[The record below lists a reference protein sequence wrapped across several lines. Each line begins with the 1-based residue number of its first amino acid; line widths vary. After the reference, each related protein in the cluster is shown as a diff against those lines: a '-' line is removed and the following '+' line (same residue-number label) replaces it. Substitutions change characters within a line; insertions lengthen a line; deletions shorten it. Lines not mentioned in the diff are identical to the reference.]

1 MQTTWKRLALAAA
14 LALSTLSG
22 GCAALAGPFQSAG
35 GQPYADYLIGRY
47 AEERNDSATAAQAF
61 ERGAR
66 QMPANRA
73 FIEAGM
79 LSALRAGDTVRAVE
93 AARRGAAAGFD
104 NPLQRLILA
113 SQALAQRRYQEAKS
127 HLVDLTGAPIE
138 RLAGA
143 ILLAWTEAG
152 LTDGVAA
159 LAALDSVKDA
169 MPLAPLTLHQRAM
182 LQDFWGD
189 ESSARDSYAKAAG
202 ARLPAPLAMDR
213 YARLLE
219 RAGEASQAEL
229 VYQEA
234 LARNRSNP
242 VLQAGLDRLRAGGAP
257 GVIQAPAQGAAAGLY
272 AVAAVLA
279 GQTQPELY
287 LPFLTLA
294 LTLDPRLD
302 VGRLLFAE
310 ALNSQNQPGAA
321 LAMLERVEAR
331 GVIGDVALVQTAWA
345 LQRMNK
351 ADAAIGRLAVSR
363 SDSRLVRE
371 TKADLYRV
379 QSRWFEAETAYSE
392 LIAGLT
398 PPQPSDWRM
407 FFARGASRERQ
418 GKWTG
423 AEADLKEALRLN
435 PDQPDALNYLG
446 YSWVERGV
454 QLDEAVALLD
464 RATRL
469 APGSGAIADSL
480 GWAYFKLGR
489 YDEAAVKLERAWA
502 LDPVDPTINDHLG
515 DLYAKIGRVRD
526 AIVLWRRALTLNPAP
541 RDRALIAAK
550 LTAAGDGAAQAAA
563 AKP

>member
-1 MQTTWKRLALAAA
+1 MRTICKRLIMAAA
-14 LALSTLSG
+14 LALITLSG
-22 GCAALAGPFQSAG
+22 GCAALAGPFQPAG

-47 AEERNDSATAAQAF
+47 AEERNDAAAAAQAF

-66 QMPANRA
+66 QEPANRA

-79 LSALRAGDTVRAVE
+79 LSALRAGDTARAVD
-93 AARRGAAAGFD
+93 AARRGAAAGLD
-104 NPLQRLILA
+104 NPPQRLILA
-113 SQALAQRRYQEAKS
+113 SQALAQRRYQDAKR
-127 HLVDLTGAPIE
+127 HLTGVTGAPIE

-152 LTDGVAA
+152 LQDGVAA
-159 LAALDSVKDA
+159 LAALEGVNDA

-189 ESSARDSYAKAAG
+189 GSSALDSYAKAAA
-202 ARLPAPLAMDR
+202 ARLPSPLAMDR

-219 RAGEASQAEL
+219 RAGKAGQAEQ
-229 VYQEA
+229 VYRQA
-234 LARNRSNP
+234 LARTANP
-242 VLQAGLDRLRAGGAP
+242 VLQSGLDRLRAGGAP
-257 GVIQAPAQGAAAGLY
+257 GVIHTPAQGAAAGLY
-272 AVAAVLA
+272 DVAATLA
-279 GQTQPELY
+279 GQTQPQLY

-310 ALNSQNQPGAA
+310 ALNGQNQPGAA

-331 GVIGDVALVQTAWA
+331 GVIGDVALVQTAWS

-351 ADAAIGRLAVSR
+351 TDAAIGRLVVSR
-363 SDSRLVRE
+363 RDSRLVRE
-371 TKADLYRV
+371 TKADLLRV
-379 QSRWFEAETAYSE
+379 QSRWLEAETAYSE

-398 PPQPSDWRM
+398 PPQPSDWRL

-418 GKWTG
+418 SKWTG
-423 AEADLKEALRLN
+423 AEADLQEALQLN
-435 PDQPDALNYLG
+435 PDQPDTLNYLA

-454 QLDEAVALLD
+454 RLDEAVAMLD
-464 RATRL
+464 RAVSL

-480 GWAYFKLGR
+480 GWAYFKMGR
-489 YDEAAVKLERAWA
+489 YEEAAAKLERAWS
-502 LDPVDPTINDHLG
+502 LDPSDPTINDHLG
-515 DLYAKIGRVRD
+515 DAYAKLGRERD

-541 RDRALIAAK
+541 QDRELIVAK
-550 LTAAGDGAAQAAA
+550 LKAAGDGPAQAAA
-563 AKP
+563 ARP